1 MGRYFTATVGVS
13 LFCLLFIV
21 VYKLYHTS
29 VELLLI
35 YFRIATYLFPNSTL
49 SIFGLLLI
57 YFQIVPYLFSNS
69 TLSISE

>member
-35 YFRIATYLFPNSTL
+35 YFRIATYLFSNSTL
-49 SIFGLLLI
+49 SIF
-57 YFQIVPYLFSNS
+57 
-69 TLSISE
+69 E